1 MEGGQGQGQ
10 VIVRTTLGIGKSSI
24 LTEQLIIGIVTYG
37 L

>member
-10 VIVRTTLGIGKSSI
+10 VIVRTTLRMGKSRI
-24 LTEQLIIGIVTYG
+24 LTGQLIIGIVTYG